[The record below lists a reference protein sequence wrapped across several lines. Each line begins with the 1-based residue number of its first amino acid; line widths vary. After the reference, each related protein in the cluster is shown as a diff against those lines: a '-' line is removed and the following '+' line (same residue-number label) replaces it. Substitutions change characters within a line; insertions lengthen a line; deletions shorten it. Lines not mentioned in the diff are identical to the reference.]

1 MLITYSR
8 TEVPELM
15 RRFLQR
21 RRPDAAP
28 EELVPVGLDALRAR
42 IESFI
47 AVGASKFVVA
57 PLDQPLEPLR
67 ELPDLVDSLFDLQ
80 T

>member
-15 RRFLQR
+15 RRFLER
-21 RRPDAAP
+21 RRPGVRP
-28 EELVPVGLDALRAR
+28 EGIVPVGLEQLRAR
-42 IESFI
+42 IEAFT

-57 PLDQPLEPLR
+57 PLDDPFDPER
-67 ELPDLVDSLFDLQ
+67 ELPDVADALFDLQ